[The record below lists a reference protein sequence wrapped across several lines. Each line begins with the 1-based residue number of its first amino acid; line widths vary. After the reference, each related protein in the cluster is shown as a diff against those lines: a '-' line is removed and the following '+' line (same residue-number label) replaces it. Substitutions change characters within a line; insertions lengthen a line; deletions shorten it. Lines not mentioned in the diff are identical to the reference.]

1 MRVLVSSLEPSANL
15 HLGEIL
21 KRESFEIVG
30 IFDERFGDSLYSSK
44 EFALMG
50 FVDVIPKI
58 LKAKRAIK
66 ELALLSKSC
75 DKVLLID
82 APSFNLPLAKMIKSI
97 NPNIEIIYYILPK
110 VWAWKKGRIKTINRF
125 IDKKAYIFPFEEEY
139 WGEGYVG
146 NPLLDEITTFRNN
159 KIYNQVSFL
168 AGSRKSEIKSLM
180 PIFRKLSKKIDAKKV
195 LVVPISYKD
204 NLDIYGDISDFDI
217 SFDTHDTL
225 LKSDFA
231 YICSGTATLESAII
245 GTPFV
250 LLYKARK
257 IEYLIAKM
265 FVKLDYVG
273 LANII
278 FQKSNLKQF
287 HKEYLQNFDID
298 TLIDD
303 YKNSDIDRWLVKSK
317 KLREILKYGSSNNV
331 IKLIKS

>member
-1 MRVLVSSLEPSANL
+1 MEEN
-15 HLGEIL
+15 
-21 KRESFEIVG
+21 
-30 IFDERFGDSLYSSK
+30 SK
-44 EFALMG
+44 
-50 FVDVIPKI
+50 KI
-58 LKAKRAIK
+58 
-66 ELALLSKSC
+66 
-75 DKVLLID
+75 
-82 APSFNLPLAKMIKSI
+82 
-97 NPNIEIIYYILPK
+97 
-110 VWAWKKGRIKTINRF
+110 
-125 IDKKAYIFPFEEEY
+125 
-139 WGEGYVG
+139 
-146 NPLLDEITTFRNN
+146 
-159 KIYNQVSFL
+159 
-168 AGSRKSEIKSLM
+168 
-180 PIFRKLSKKIDAKKV
+180 KKIDAKKV

-287 HKEYLQNFDID
+287 HKEYLV
-298 TLIDD
+298 
-303 YKNSDIDRWLVKSK
+303 RASK
-317 KLREILKYGSSNNV
+317 
-331 IKLIKS
+331 